1 MAGAPVSNMTSAY
14 GGIRWQTGLSRMFQ
28 YEQTQSRIGGTLW
41 EKPLHYI
48 ENSPLFYA
56 PKVNTP
62 LLMMHNDDDGAVPW
76 YQGIEYFVALRR
88 LDKPV
93 WMLSYN
99 GEPHNLKGSS
109 WANRVDL
116 SKRMFQFFNH
126 YLKGEPM
133 PEWMEK
139 GVPALEK
146 GENLGY

>member
-1 MAGAPVSNMTSAY
+1 
-14 GGIRWQTGLSRMFQ
+14 
-28 YEQTQSRIGGTLW
+28 
-41 EKPLHYI
+41 
-48 ENSPLFYA
+48 LFYA

-62 LLMMHNDDDGAVPW
+62 LLMMHNDNDGAVPW

-93 WMLSYN
+93 WMLTYN
-99 GEPHNLKGSS
+99 NEPHNLNATS

-139 GVPALEK
+139 GVPAIEK

>member
-1 MAGAPVSNMTSAY
+1 MSHCTKQDN
-14 GGIRWQTGLSRMFQ
+14 
-28 YEQTQSRIGGTLW
+28 
-41 EKPLHYI
+41 
-48 ENSPLFYA
+48 
-56 PKVNTP
+56 
-62 LLMMHNDDDGAVPW
+62 DGAVPW

-99 GEPHNLKGSS
+99 GEPHNLNATS
-109 WANRVDL
+109 WANRMDL

-139 GVPALEK
+139 GVPAMEK